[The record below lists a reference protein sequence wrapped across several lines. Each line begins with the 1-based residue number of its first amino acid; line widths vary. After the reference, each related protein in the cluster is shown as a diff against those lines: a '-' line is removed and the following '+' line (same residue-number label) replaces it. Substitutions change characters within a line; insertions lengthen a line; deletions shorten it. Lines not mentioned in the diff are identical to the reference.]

1 MSYPTIEASVDLG
14 SPVNLF
20 EFRYGDGG
28 EDVLRYTTNEVAIVA
43 AGRVWEPYN
52 IRHGTIVVSGS
63 LDRAELPVTVPSDFP
78 LANLFLIS
86 PPSRQV
92 LLNIWRGHWAGQEF
106 DDFVRIWTGRIL
118 TPTWSES
125 ELELAC
131 EPVATSLKRVGL
143 RRYYQYGCSHVL
155 YGRICRVDKPTYTA
169 EGSIINVVNAQSIDV
184 ALASAP
190 VGFTPSRLVGGTF
203 RYDPTSGLRALRSI
217 VSATAITGGYRIGL
231 MSAVVGMQVGTP
243 FSMSYGC
250 KHNWEACQ
258 QFSNTKNYGGFINI
272 PTKNPYRTNT
282 F

>member
-1 MSYPTIEASVDLG
+1 MAYEEIEASVDEG
-14 SPVNLF
+14 SPINLF
-20 EFRYGDGG
+20 EFRYGDDG
-28 EDVLRYTTNEVAIVA
+28 EDVLRYTTNDSDVVA
-43 AGRVWEPYN
+43 AGRVWTAYN
-52 IRHGTIVVSGS
+52 IKHGTIVVAGS

-92 LLNIWRGHWAGQEF
+92 LLNIWRGHATEDGF

-118 TPTWSES
+118 TPTWSQS
-125 ELELAC
+125 ELELSC

-169 EGSIINVVNAQSIDV
+169 TGIITKVVSPQTVEVQLNTQPA
-184 ALASAP
+184 
-190 VGFTPSRLVGGTF
+190 GFLHTRLVGGTF
-203 RYDPTSGLRALRSI
+203 RYDPASGLRALRSMTG
-217 VSATAITGGYRIGL
+217 AALITGGVRISL
-231 MSAVVGMQVGTP
+231 MSAIVGMKVGTE

-250 KHNWEACQ
+250 KHNWEACE
-258 QFSNTKNYGGFINI
+258 QFNNTPNYGGFINI